1 MSSGVDNAVLAAVG
15 ILRTHPGT
23 PPPGFSAAEAL
34 HDQRVLVL
42 IFQVNAVLDLG
53 YLLVGWWLAARAA
66 RPNLRPFA
74 PARLLGY
81 GRSLWVQGG
90 FLLVFDALM
99 AWIVNN

>member
-1 MSSGVDNAVLAAVG
+1 MAGVLLT
-15 ILRTHPGT
+15 ITTTHHPAT
-23 PPPGFSAAEAL
+23 
-34 HDQRVLVL
+34 
-42 IFQVNAVLDLG
+42 DLG

-99 AWIVNN
+99 AWIVSN